1 MKYFAILENDEVVGI
16 VADDSMPQDD
26 RQLVELA
33 QDSIVPAS
41 SLTAKM
47 VLKGDRVIWQEPDL
61 PAAIRTRRDKLLQ
74 ETDWVVLRALESGQ
88 LSSEWTTYRQILR
101 DLPQH
106 PDFPL
111 VDFPEMP
118 KA

>member
-16 VADDSMPQDD
+16 VADDAMPQDD
-26 RQLVELA
+26 RQLIELN
-33 QDSIVPAS
+33 QESIDSAPS
-41 SLTAKM
+41 FTAKM
-47 VLKGDRVIWQEPDL
+47 VLKGKKVVWEEPDL
-61 PAAIRTRRDKLLQ
+61 PAAIRLRRDKLLQ
-74 ETDWVVLRALESGQ
+74 ETDWVVLRALESGKP
-88 LSSEWTTYRQILR
+88 SSEWTAYRQILR